1 MDADDDMAGHLKEA
15 RIKAAQLHLQEM
27 RELATEMYEVYQRLM
42 DGESTN
48 ASEKFVVSAEQK
60 KQIEDIVISFY
71 RQGLAILHEDSNF
84 PVNSL
89 PMAFRTNLQ
98 WNNFSRFLPTEKVQ
112 NDILQRIITKIQE
125 TLAQSTELLDQE
137 TVQAVEA
144 TPEIGTEAF
153 ADDPAELAPENDY
166 PEFDGD
172 TEPNRVAAPEKEAVN
187 PYQPVPQEERAE
199 HSSFLKN
206 MLWRSESTE
215 QVPAAKETY
224 FSNEKRFRILP
235 LKPEERQ
242 YRETVQR
249 LLPEGVV
256 LLQVVSENESEG
268 DLTHTMT
275 VFPGSQFYNE
285 VLLPGGVDESLE
297 NEPFLR
303 MESESEVW
311 YAVASTEPGVRLEF
325 SETLDSNGEGARA
338 REVMR
343 QHILGNCIEEIILLY
358 GMATEPNVDA
368 SDLSDQKELYAQFS
382 AGYKEFSARVN
393 LAGLAE
399 KIQEFEAMASQAS
412 KGNASPEAS
421 AAYRSIG
428 ADNVKEIGKHA
439 AELKKV
445 LTYFYPEEELL
456 ALLAELQNEGQNVDF
471 ANLYFDLGELEAKAD
486 KIAQE
491 IRKKKNGL
499 TFESDEVRQFI
510 TVTRKIFTY
519 LDDMLDLERTQY
531 TEAVYISRQEQRL
544 SLVQQKLE
552 QMGLTFD
559 ISQAGLSRN
568 FLLGMTGGES
578 LAQQEVNPV
587 ELLGAVER
595 EYGVAVSEIQQFL
608 TDQAGD
614 IEWATFFPPAWQ
626 IDSLYDW
633 YTDFVAVRSN
643 FQETMDAMTAY
654 LDRIV
659 WLLSGTE
666 TEIASLAQA
675 AKNSLGGR
683 SDEIGA
689 HLVSLEQKINVLQKP
704 EPEILGSIKLLQRE
718 FNSYAERRKLVT
730 RLVEPVKNIL
740 LRERGRQGEYTD
752 KNREVKR
759 IFYRVLEKNFKNTY
773 GSLEN
778 IVTKT
783 RITDTTND
791 RVTVSEL
798 SRALNEVFDDVS
810 QEVSQ
815 DINSSLGLTAEAA

>member
-1 MDADDDMAGHLKEA
+1 MANTL
-15 RIKAAQLHLQEM
+15 L
-27 RELATEMYEVYQRLM
+27 
-42 DGESTN
+42 
-48 ASEKFVVSAEQK
+48 
-60 KQIEDIVISFY
+60 
-71 RQGLAILHEDSNF
+71 
-84 PVNSL
+84 NS
-89 PMAFRTNLQ
+89 
-98 WNNFSRFLPTEKVQ
+98 
-112 NDILQRIITKIQE
+112 
-125 TLAQSTELLDQE
+125 
-137 TVQAVEA
+137 
-144 TPEIGTEAF
+144 
-153 ADDPAELAPENDY
+153 
-166 PEFDGD
+166 
-172 TEPNRVAAPEKEAVN
+172 
-187 PYQPVPQEERAE
+187 
-199 HSSFLKN
+199 
-206 MLWRSESTE
+206 
-215 QVPAAKETY
+215 
-224 FSNEKRFRILP
+224 
-235 LKPEERQ
+235 
-242 YRETVQR
+242 
-249 LLPEGVV
+249 
-256 LLQVVSENESEG
+256 
-268 DLTHTMT
+268 
-275 VFPGSQFYNE
+275 
-285 VLLPGGVDESLE
+285 
-297 NEPFLR
+297 
-303 MESESEVW
+303 
-311 YAVASTEPGVRLEF
+311 
-325 SETLDSNGEGARA
+325 
-338 REVMR
+338 
-343 QHILGNCIEEIILLY
+343 
-358 GMATEPNVDA
+358 
-368 SDLSDQKELYAQFS
+368 
-382 AGYKEFSARVN
+382 
-393 LAGLAE
+393 
-399 KIQEFEAMASQAS
+399 
-412 KGNASPEAS
+412 
-421 AAYRSIG
+421 
-428 ADNVKEIGKHA
+428 
-439 AELKKV
+439 KKV